1 VIPKSRRLGLGRTAH
16 TGVGAVI
23 WILAV
28 PVLTSAMRPRGS
40 GRALAVSAA
49 IVTMAAAIDV
59 LIALGRAQI
68 GLGFALA
75 PRYTVFNVRLLAA
88 V

>member
-1 VIPKSRRLGLGRTAH
+1 
-16 TGVGAVI
+16 
-23 WILAV
+23 
-28 PVLTSAMRPRGS
+28 MRPRGS